1 MMLRP
6 ILDYALE
13 KNLFQLRITK
23 YFVFTVFLKEKEL
36 TRFLG
41 AKLPYF
47 IEYLLVGE
55 GFEWMKSFSYPV
67 GLALVV

>member
-6 ILDYALE
+6 ILDYAPE
-13 KNLFQLRITK
+13 KNLFQLRIAK
-23 YFVFTVFLKEKEL
+23 YFVFMVFLKKWEL
-36 TRFLG
+36 ARFLD

-47 IEYLLVGE
+47 IEYLLVGD

-67 GLALVV
+67 GLALIV